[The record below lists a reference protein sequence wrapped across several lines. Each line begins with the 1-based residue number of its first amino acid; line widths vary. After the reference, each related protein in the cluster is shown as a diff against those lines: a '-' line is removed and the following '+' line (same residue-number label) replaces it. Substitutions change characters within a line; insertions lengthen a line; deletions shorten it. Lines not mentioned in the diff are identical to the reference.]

1 VPVVTGNASPAKR
14 FTHPYF
20 YHFFMTQ
27 LKLSRPL
34 VFIDL
39 ETTGVNVGADRI
51 VEISLLKIHPNGNR
65 EAKTMRINPT
75 IPIPPEVSKIH
86 HITDEDIKDSPT
98 FSDVAKDVNTFIGGC
113 DLAGYNSNK
122 FDIPLLIEE
131 FTRVDIHLD
140 LSSRKLI
147 DVQNIF
153 HKMEQR
159 TLSAAYKFYCD
170 KSLENAHSAEAD
182 TLATY
187 EVLVAQLGKYEELK
201 NDVDFL
207 SQFSAVT
214 KNVDL
219 AGRIVFNE
227 KGEET
232 FNFGKYK
239 GRPVSEIFKTDT
251 SYYDWMMKGDF
262 ATNTKNVITQIRLK
276 NFNKA

>member
-1 VPVVTGNASPAKR
+1 
-14 FTHPYF
+14 
-20 YHFFMTQ
+20 MTN
-27 LKLSRPL
+27 LKLSRPI
-34 VFIDL
+34 VFLDL
-39 ETTGVNVGADRI
+39 ETTGVNIGADRI
-51 VEISLLKIHPNGNR
+51 VEIALLKIQPNGNR
-65 EAKTMRINPT
+65 ESKAMRINPT
-75 IPIPPEVSKIH
+75 IPIPPETTAIH
-86 HITDEDIKDSPT
+86 HISDADVKDCPT
-98 FSDVAKDVNTFIGGC
+98 FSDVAKDIHAFIGGC

-140 LSSRKLI
+140 LSQRKLV

-187 EVLVAQLGKYEELK
+187 EVLLSQLEKYDTLK

-207 SQFSAVT
+207 SQFSSIT

-219 AGRIVFNE
+219 AGRIVFND

-239 GRPVSEIFKTDT
+239 GKLVTEIFKTDT

>member
-1 VPVVTGNASPAKR
+1 MSE
-14 FTHPYF
+14 
-20 YHFFMTQ
+20 
-27 LKLSRPL
+27 LKLNRPL
-34 VFIDL
+34 VFLDL

-65 EAKTMRINPT
+65 ETKTLKINPT
-75 IPIPPEVSKIH
+75 IPIPAETTAIH
-86 HITDEDIKDSPT
+86 HISDADVKDCPT
-98 FSDVAKDVNTFIGGC
+98 FKDVSRDINAFIGGC

-131 FTRVDIHLD
+131 FTRVDIHFD
-140 LSSRKLI
+140 LSSRKLV

-187 EVLVAQLGKYEELK
+187 EVLVAQLEKYESLK

-207 SQFSAVT
+207 SQFSSIT

-239 GRPVSEIFKTDT
+239 GKLVLDIFKTEP

-276 NFNKA
+276 NFNKV